1 MGILEKKILLCLLIF
16 SGCFVSTSHAGDNQF
31 FDSKVDYF
39 AEPKQE
45 CSTCK
50 AQYEMNKNVS
60 NILLKTKLN
69 TELAQRGTVVLDIFL
84 DPSCQFTQPAIKNLS
99 MFSQNH
105 PNVAV
110 KVYVNGSTGAFL
122 GIGQGLTHD
131 HPSWVVI
138 NDLMGANAKNSGILK
153 VPAYIF
159 TLQGKMYHLYG
170 TPDLEETWGKINATA
185 K

>member
-1 MGILEKKILLCLLIF
+1 MAILEEKSLLYLLIF
-16 SGCFVSTSHAGDNQF
+16 FGCFVSTSHAEDNQF

-39 AEPKQE
+39 AEQKQE

-50 AQYEMNKNVS
+50 AQEDMNNTVAKV
-60 NILLKTKLN
+60 LAKTQMYAPLKGAGAAAIDL
-69 TELAQRGTVVLDIFL
+69 FL
-84 DPSCQFTQPAIKNLS
+84 DPSCQFTELAIKNLS
-99 MFSQNH
+99 IFSQNH

-110 KVYVNGSTGAFL
+110 KVYVNGSIQTFL
-122 GIGQGLTHD
+122 GIGQGLTHE
-131 HPSWVVI
+131 HPSWGVL
-138 NDLMGANAKNSGILK
+138 NDLIGSNVKNLGILK

-159 TLQGKMYHLYG
+159 TLQGRMYRIYG